1 MTTGVDIEK
10 LDQKIQELKQ
20 AALELSE
27 MGNQFPAVKR
37 NTARVL
43 ASIRMMELNVCDTV
57 RLQVS

>member
-1 MTTGVDIEK
+1 MTTQVDIEK
-10 LDQKIQELKQ
+10 LDEKIQQLKQ

-43 ASIRMMELNVCDTV
+43 ASIKMMEMNVSDV
-57 RLQVS
+57 ARLATP

>member
-10 LDQKIQELKQ
+10 LDQKIQELKR

-43 ASIRMMELNVCDTV
+43 ASIKMMEINVCDVV
-57 RLQVS
+57 RLHVS